1 MQQNALIIHF
11 FQMLSSIH
19 SIDLVKNG
27 AKYSIAHN
35 KAKVFL
41 KKAGLNNATMFKLK
55 TKMARNLIGKC
66 KYCDPQW
73 SVISNFAESAK
84 GYDVPNGNPNQGDLI
99 NTIL

>member
-1 MQQNALIIHF
+1 
-11 FQMLSSIH
+11 MLSSIYG
-19 SIDLVKNG
+19 IDLVKEG

-41 KKAGLNNATMFKLK
+41 KKAGVSNVTMAKLK
-55 TKMARNLIGKC
+55 KRLAKNLIGKC

-84 GYDVPNGNPNQGDLI
+84 GYDVPNGNPNQGDFM
-99 NTIL
+99 NTISYFIKYSNK

>member
-1 MQQNALIIHF
+1 
-11 FQMLSSIH
+11 MLSSID
-19 SIDLVKNG
+19 SIGLAKEG

-41 KKAGLNNATMFKLK
+41 KKAGMSNLTMAKLK
-55 TKMARNLIGKC
+55 KKMAKNLIGKC

-84 GYDVPNGNPNQGDLI
+84 GYDVPNGNPNQGDFMNAI
-99 NTIL
+99 SYFIEYSIIPKF